1 MGDERKIH
9 LVIADMTFPITVQSE
24 WDEEMYRKAAKQI
37 NNKLN
42 TYRARFQKEGIERL
56 MAMVAFD
63 FSYKALSMENRN
75 DTQPFKDKLN
85 ELTTELEK
93 LFREEE

>member
-9 LVIADMTFPITVQSE
+9 LVIADMTFPITIQSE

-42 TYRARFQKEGIERL
+42 TYRAHFQQEGLERL
-56 MAMVAFD
+56 IAMVAFE
-63 FSYKALSMENRN
+63 FSYKALSMENKN
-75 DTQPFKDKLN
+75 DTQPFKDKLK
-85 ELTTELEK
+85 ELTTELED
-93 LFREEE
+93 LFREGE